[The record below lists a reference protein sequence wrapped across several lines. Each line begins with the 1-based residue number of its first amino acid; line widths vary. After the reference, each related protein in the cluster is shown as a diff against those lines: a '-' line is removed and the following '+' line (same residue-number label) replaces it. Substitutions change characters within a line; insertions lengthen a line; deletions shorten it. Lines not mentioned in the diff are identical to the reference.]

1 MGRGRTNPR
10 IPWPRHAGEQRI
22 VIECKILRQGL
33 ERTIGSGL
41 AQTAEYMDRCAGT
54 EGPFVILDREKRLW
68 KDKAFQQQE
77 VVNGMTTYIW
87 GM

>member
-1 MGRGRTNPR
+1 M
-10 IPWPRHAGEQRI
+10 
-22 VIECKILRQGL
+22 IECKILRGGL
-33 ERTIGSGL
+33 ESTIRKGL

-54 EGPFVILDREKRLW
+54 EGHLVIFDHEKRLW

-77 VVNGMTTYIW
+77 EVNGMTMYIW